1 MKAELKKRK
10 ARAGLLLIASPRFK
24 NLYGPKRGTY
34 GERKEI
40 AVKDIK
46 ASMSGFLDLVDPGI
60 VYERED
66 AQKAMDMFWAQ
77 KVDFVYAEFLSWSED
92 FAWIKFLRD
101 CPSMPI
107 IFCNVAKPR
116 TSFETT
122 LDEDDFVD
130 YLCAG
135 TLVGSLEGSGDVV
148 RTARKDVTT
157 VMGTREQITEKVR
170 AFAAAARARAILRSS
185 NVGLMANMNEAMW
198 STYIDNY
205 DLYTKIGPEIHY
217 LPYSDYG
224 AQIDALTDEEVKEY
238 ADELTSKYKMMP
250 DVEYDKFIGCVKA
263 TLGIKK
269 LAEKNDI
276 DCYVYN
282 DIDQATFR
290 TAGCRAGFYPQW
302 FNENVSVLV
311 PEADIGAGLATYVL
325 KLISGKNVN
334 FIEPFHIEDDFGT
347 FAGGHAG
354 PNDHNDPAWQE
365 NVVISRDVRFA
376 KTSWKYAGAP
386 FAWYRFSPGLK
397 TVCGI
402 YEQEGKYKMI
412 VFKVESLSEKE
423 APHAGTKHLLATY
436 SHTIFRP
443 EVPAKELFEKILRIG
458 ATQHYAI
465 ADGDWTAELEAFASI
480 MGFEF
485 YNIK

>member
-1 MKAELKKRK
+1 MNKTLKQRK
-10 ARAGLLLIASPRFK
+10 PKAGLLLVASPRFK
-24 NLYGPKRGTY
+24 NLSGPQRGTY
-34 GERKEI
+34 GERKEV
-40 AVKDIK
+40 AVRDIK
-46 ASMSGFLDLVDPGI
+46 ATMDFLDLVDPGI

-66 AQKAMDMFWAQ
+66 AERAIRLFFDE
-77 KVDFVYAEFLSWSED
+77 KVDFIYAEFLSWSED
-92 FAWIKFLRD
+92 FAWIRFLRD
-101 CPSMPI
+101 CPDIPI
-107 IFCNVAKPR
+107 LFANVAKPR
-116 TSFETT
+116 MSFETT

-135 TLVGSLEGSGDVV
+135 TLVGSLEASGSVKRVPREG
-148 RTARKDVTT
+148 VTT
-157 VMGTREQITEKVR
+157 VLGTREEVTARLKTY
-170 AFAAAARARAILRSS
+170 ACAARARAILRSS

-198 STYIDNY
+198 STYLDNY
-205 DLYTKIGPEIHY
+205 DLFTKLGPEIHY

-224 AQIDALTDEEVKEY
+224 AEIEALTDEDVKAY
-238 ADELTSKYKMMP
+238 ADELPAKYKLIE
-250 DVEYDKFIGCVKA
+250 DVAYDKFIGCVKA
-263 TLGIKK
+263 SLAIKK
-269 LAEKNDI
+269 MAEKNDI

-325 KLISGKNVN
+325 KLMSGRNVN

-354 PNDHNDPAWQE
+354 PNDHNDPAWQQ
-365 NVVISRDVRFA
+365 NVVIARDVRFA

-386 FAWYRFSPGLK
+386 FAWYRISPGIK
-397 TVCGI
+397 TVAGL
-402 YEQEGKYKMI
+402 YEEGGKYKLI
-412 VFKVESLSEKE
+412 TFLAESLDASQT
-423 APHAGTKHLLATY
+423 PQSRIKHLLATY

-443 EVPAKELFEKILRIG
+443 VVPVKELWERVLRIG

-465 ADGDWTAELEAFASI
+465 VDGDWRAELADFAALC
-480 MGFEF
+480 GLEF
-485 YNIK
+485 YDIR

>member
-1 MKAELKKRK
+1 MNKELKTRK
-10 ARAGLLLIASPRFK
+10 PKAGLLLIASPRFK

-34 GERKEI
+34 GERKDQ
-40 AVKDIK
+40 AVKEIK
-46 ASMSGFLDLVDPGI
+46 ATMGFLDLVDPGI

-66 AQKAMDMFWAQ
+66 AQRAMDLFYNE
-77 KVDFVYAEFLSWSED
+77 KVDFIYAEFLSWSED
-92 FAWIKFLRD
+92 FAWIRFLRD
-101 CPSMPI
+101 CPEIPI
-107 IFCNVAKPR
+107 LFCNVAKPR
-116 TSFETT
+116 MTFETT

-148 RTARKDVTT
+148 RTGRKNVKT
-157 VMGTREQITEKVR
+157 VMGSREEITAKVKV
-170 AFAAAARARAILRSS
+170 FAEAARVRTILRHS

-205 DLYTKIGPEIHY
+205 DLFTKIGPEIHY

-224 AQIDALTDEEVKEY
+224 AEIENLTDEEVKAY
-238 ADELTSKYKMMP
+238 ADELTSKYKMMD

-269 LAEKNDI
+269 LAEKNDV

-311 PEADIGAGLATYVL
+311 PEADIGAGLITYIL
-325 KLISGKNVN
+325 KLLSGKNVN

-354 PNDHNDPAWQE
+354 PNDHNDPAWQQ
-365 NVVISRDVRFA
+365 NVIISRDVRFA

-386 FAWYRFSPGLK
+386 FAWYRFSPGMK
-397 TVCGI
+397 TVAGL
-402 YEQEGKYKMI
+402 YEQDGKYKLI
-412 VFKVESLSEKE
+412 TFQAESLSEKDTPQS
-423 APHAGTKHLLATY
+423 AKKHLLATY

-443 EVPAKELFEKILRIG
+443 VVPAKELWEKVLSIG

-465 ADGDWTAELEAFASI
+465 VDGDYRSQLKDFAEL

-485 YNIK
+485 YDIR

>member
-1 MKAELKKRK
+1 MNKQLKDRK
-10 ARAGLLLIASPRFK
+10 AKAGLLLIASPRFR
-24 NLYGPKRGTY
+24 NLSGPKRGTY
-34 GERKEI
+34 EQRKET
-40 AVKDIK
+40 AVKGIRK
-46 ASMSGFLDLVDPGI
+46 SMDFLDLVDPGI
-60 VYERED
+60 IYEKED
-66 AQKAMDMFWAQ
+66 AMRAINLFYTA
-77 KVDFVYAEFLSWSED
+77 KVDFIYAEFLSWSED
-92 FAWIKFLRD
+92 FAWIRFLRD
-101 CPSMPI
+101 CPDIPV
-107 IFCNVAKPR
+107 IFCNVAKDKM
-116 TSFETT
+116 SFETT

-135 TLVGSLEGSGDVV
+135 TLVGSLEGSGSIK
-148 RTARKDVTT
+148 RIERKNVKT
-157 VMGTREQITEKVR
+157 VLGTREHITEKVR
-170 AFAAAARARAILRSS
+170 TFSAAAKARAILRGS

-205 DLYTKIGPEIHY
+205 DLFTKIGPEIHY

-224 AQIDALTDEEVKEY
+224 AEIEKLSDEEVKAY
-238 ADELTSKYKMMP
+238 ADELTSKYKMME

-263 TLGIKK
+263 TLGIRK

-311 PEADIGAGLATYVL
+311 PEADIGAGIITYVL
-325 KLISGKNVN
+325 KLLTGKNVN
-334 FIEPFHIEDDFGT
+334 FIEPFHIEDEFGT

-386 FAWYRFSPGLK
+386 FAWYRFSPGMK
-397 TVCGI
+397 TVAGL
-402 YEQEGKYKMI
+402 YEENGKYKLITFMA
-412 VFKVESLSEKE
+412 ESLDAKDTPQSRK
-423 APHAGTKHLLATY
+423 KHLLATY

-443 EVPAKELFEKILRIG
+443 EVPVKELWEKVLNIG

-465 ADGDWTAELEAFASI
+465 VDGDCRAELEDFAEI

-485 YNIK
+485 HSIR

>member
-1 MKAELKKRK
+1 MKATDKLRK
-10 ARAGLLLIASPRFK
+10 PRAGLLLIASPRFK

-34 GERKEI
+34 GERKEK

-46 ASMSGFLDLVDPGI
+46 ATMDFLDIVDPGI

-66 AQKAMDMFWAQ
+66 ALKAIDLFWNE
-77 KVDFVYAEFLSWSED
+77 KVDFIYAEFLSWSED
-92 FAWIKFLRD
+92 FAWIRFLRD
-101 CPSMPI
+101 CPDIPI
-107 IFCNVAKPR
+107 IFCNVAKDR
-116 TSFETT
+116 MSFETT

-135 TLVGSLEGSGDVV
+135 TLVGSLEGSGSVKRV
-148 RTARKDVTT
+148 PRRNVKTIL
-157 VMGTREQITEKVR
+157 GTREQVTEQLRVY
-170 AFAAAARARAILRSS
+170 ASAARARAILRKS
-185 NVGLMANMNEAMW
+185 NLGLMANMNEAMW

-205 DLYTKIGPEIHY
+205 DLFTKIGPEIHY

-224 AQIDALTDEEVKEY
+224 TEIENLTDEEVKAY
-238 ADELTSKYKMMP
+238 ADELTSKYRMME

-263 TLGIKK
+263 TLAIKK
-269 LAEKNDI
+269 LAQKNDI

-311 PEADIGAGLATYVL
+311 PEADIGAGLITYIL

-354 PNDHNDPAWQE
+354 PNDHNDPAWQD
-365 NVVISRDVRFA
+365 NVIISRDVRFA

-386 FAWYRFSPGLK
+386 FAWYRISPGMK
-397 TVCGI
+397 TVAGL
-402 YEQEGKYKMI
+402 YEKNGKYKLVTFMA
-412 VFKVESLSEKE
+412 ESLDAKDTPQSSK
-423 APHAGTKHLLATY
+423 KHLLATY
-436 SHTIFRP
+436 SHTIFKP
-443 EVPAKELFEKILRIG
+443 VVPVKDLFERVLNIG
-458 ATQHYAI
+458 VTQHYAI
-465 ADGDWTAELEAFASI
+465 ADGDWRPQLEALAE
-480 MGFEF
+480 MLGFEF
-485 YNIK
+485 YDIR

>member
-1 MKAELKKRK
+1 MKTELKNRK
-10 ARAGLLLIASPRFK
+10 AKAGLLLIASPRFK

-34 GERKEI
+34 GERKDV

-46 ASMSGFLDLVDPGI
+46 ATLDFLDIVDPGI

-66 AQKAMDMFWAQ
+66 AQRAMDMFYAE

-101 CPSMPI
+101 CPAMPI
-107 IFCNVAKPR
+107 LFCNVAKQKM
-116 TSFETT
+116 TFETT

-148 RTARKDVTT
+148 RTNRPDVTT

-170 AFAAAARARAILRSS
+170 VFSKAAKARTILRHS

-224 AQIDALTDEEVKEY
+224 KEIENLTDEEVKAY
-238 ADELTSKYKMMP
+238 ADELTSKYKMMD

-302 FNENVSVLV
+302 FNENMSVLV
-311 PEADIGAGLATYVL
+311 PEADLGAGLATYVL
-325 KLISGKNVN
+325 KLITGKNVN
-334 FIEPFHIEDDFGT
+334 FIEPFHIEDEFGT

-354 PNDHNDPAWQE
+354 PNDHNDPQWQD
-365 NVVISRDVRFA
+365 NVIIARDVRFA

-386 FAWYRFSPGLK
+386 FGWYRISPGMK

-402 YEQEGKYKMI
+402 YEQDGRYKMI
-412 VFKVESLSEKE
+412 VFQAESLDASKT
-423 APHAGTKHLLATY
+423 PQSSIKHLLATY
-436 SHTIFRP
+436 SHTIFKP
-443 EVPAKELFEKILRIG
+443 VVPVKELFEQVLRIG

-465 ADGDWTAELEAFASI
+465 VDGDCRAELEAFANI

>member
-1 MKAELKKRK
+1 MNKALKTRK
-10 ARAGLLLIASPRFK
+10 AKAGLLLIASPRFK

-34 GERKEI
+34 GERKDA
-40 AVKDIK
+40 AVKQIK
-46 ASMSGFLDLVDPGI
+46 ATMGFMDLVDPGI

-66 AQKAMDMFWAQ
+66 AQRAMDLFYNE
-77 KVDFVYAEFLSWSED
+77 KVDFIYAEFLSWSED
-92 FAWIKFLRD
+92 FAWIRFLRD
-101 CPSMPI
+101 CPEIPI
-107 IFCNVAKPR
+107 LFCNVAKPR
-116 TSFETT
+116 MTFETT

-148 RTARKDVTT
+148 RTGRKNVKTI
-157 VMGTREQITEKVR
+157 MGTREQITEKVKV
-170 AFAAAARARAILRSS
+170 FADAARVRSILRLS

-205 DLYTKIGPEIHY
+205 DLFTKIGPEIHY

-224 AQIDALTDEEVKEY
+224 AEIENLTDEEVKAY
-238 ADELTSKYKMMP
+238 ADELTSKYKMMD

-269 LAEKNDI
+269 LAEKNDV

-311 PEADIGAGLATYVL
+311 PEADIGAGLITYIL
-325 KLISGKNVN
+325 KLLSGKNVN
-334 FIEPFHIEDDFGT
+334 FIEPFHIEDDYGT

-354 PNDHNDPAWQE
+354 PHDHNDPAWQD
-365 NVVISRDVRFA
+365 NVIISRDVRFA

-386 FAWYRFSPGLK
+386 FAWYRFSPGMK
-397 TVCGI
+397 TVAGL
-402 YEQEGKYKMI
+402 YEQDGKYKLITFMA
-412 VFKVESLSEKE
+412 ESLSEKDTPQS
-423 APHAGTKHLLATY
+423 AKKHLLATY

-443 EVPAKELFEKILRIG
+443 VVPAKELWEKVLNIG

-465 ADGDWTAELEAFASI
+465 VDGDYRDELRDFASI

-485 YNIK
+485 YDIR

>member
-1 MKAELKKRK
+1 MDKVLKTSKP
-10 ARAGLLLIASPRFK
+10 RAGLLLIASPRFK

-34 GERKEI
+34 GERKDE
-40 AVKDIK
+40 AVKEIK
-46 ASMSGFLDLVDPGI
+46 ATMEFLDLVDPGI

-66 AQKAMDMFWAQ
+66 AQKAMDLFYNE

-92 FAWIKFLRD
+92 FAWIRFLRD
-101 CPSMPI
+101 CPEMPV
-107 IFCNVAKPR
+107 FFANVAKPR
-116 TSFETT
+116 MTFETT
-122 LDEDDFVD
+122 LDDDDFVD

-135 TLVGSLEGSGDVV
+135 TLVGSLEGSGSIRRVP
-148 RTARKDVTT
+148 RKGVHT
-157 VMGTREQITEKVR
+157 VLGNRDEVTEKLKVY
-170 AFAAAARARAILRSS
+170 AKAAKTRSVLRRS

-205 DLYTKIGPEIHY
+205 DLFTKIGPEIHY

-224 AQIDALTDEEVKEY
+224 TEIDNLGEDEVKAY

-263 TLGIKK
+263 TLAIKK
-269 LAEKNDI
+269 MAEKNDI

-290 TAGCRAGFYPQW
+290 TAGCRAGFYPRW
-302 FNENVSVLV
+302 INENVSVLV
-311 PEADIGAGLATYVL
+311 PEADIGAGLITYIL
-325 KLISGKNVN
+325 KLLSGKNVN

-354 PNDHNDPAWQE
+354 PNDHNDPKWQD

-386 FAWYRFSPGLK
+386 FAWYRISPGMK
-397 TVCGI
+397 TVAGL
-402 YEQEGKYKMI
+402 YEEDGKYKLI
-412 VFKVESLSEKE
+412 TFQAESLSEKDT
-423 APHAGTKHLLATY
+423 PQSDKKHLLATY
-436 SHTIFRP
+436 SHTIFKP
-443 EVPAKELFEKILRIG
+443 VVPVKELFEKILKIG

-465 ADGDWTAELEAFASI
+465 VDGDYTAELEALADI

-485 YNIK
+485 YKI